1 MIHMYLTKFLKGN
14 ERNNLFSEN
23 LKHAA
28 CSILLQFFFQSKS
41 FFEDSAMPICRTIII
56 LSLQK

>member
-14 ERNNLFSEN
+14 ERTNLFSEN

-41 FFEDSAMPICRTIII
+41 LFLKI
-56 LSLQK
+56 LQCLYVEPL